1 MIMLH
6 SFTLILHSEA
16 FFMEGILREV
26 MSKKRKKDFN
36 AYEVVGQMGMAG
48 S

>member
-6 SFTLILHSEA
+6 GITLIPHSEA

-26 MSKKRKKDFN
+26 MSKKRKKVFN
-36 AYEVVGQMGMAG
+36 VYGVVGQMGMAG
-48 S
+48 G